1 MNSSRRFRGSGRG
14 EEEPMPRPRR
24 KRDDADRRLDETV
37 ADSFPASDPPS
48 HSGITGVGRRS
59 KSKKPAAEDA
69 RSASHE
75 RGSDA
80 RPTGQ
85 PTWDRHATETSHS
98 WEDEREK

>member
-1 MNSSRRFRGSGRG
+1 MTR
-14 EEEPMPRPRR
+14 PPRR
-24 KRDDADRRLDETV
+24 KHDDGHDRRLDNTV

-48 HSGITGVGRRS
+48 HTGITCVGGRA
-59 KSKKPAAEDA
+59 KSKNPSST
-69 RSASHE
+69 RPPSHE

-98 WEDEREK
+98 WKDERKS